1 MVVNCM
7 LGVPLIKEPALTETT
22 AAPAVTGFH
31 HFSPTVSDV
40 EASAQWYER
49 VFGMTRVPVTFPHYG
64 AEEAGYAVLL
74 MDPRSG
80 IAIGLHHHEAKPGQ
94 PFDESRT
101 GLDHIS
107 FGVADRAALDAWAS
121 WLDELGIEH
130 SGLIDT
136 EKPMPYSVV
145 VFRDPDNIQLELF
158 HMAG

>member
-1 MVVNCM
+1 MVVNYM

-64 AEEAGYAVLL
+64 TEEAGYAVLL

-80 IAIGLHHHEAKPGQ
+80 IAIGLHHHEARRVVARESLLHHRVSIFFGYPAGQ
-94 PFDESRT
+94 
-101 GLDHIS
+101 
-107 FGVADRAALDAWAS
+107 
-121 WLDELGIEH
+121 
-130 SGLIDT
+130 
-136 EKPMPYSVV
+136 
-145 VFRDPDNIQLELF
+145 
-158 HMAG
+158 